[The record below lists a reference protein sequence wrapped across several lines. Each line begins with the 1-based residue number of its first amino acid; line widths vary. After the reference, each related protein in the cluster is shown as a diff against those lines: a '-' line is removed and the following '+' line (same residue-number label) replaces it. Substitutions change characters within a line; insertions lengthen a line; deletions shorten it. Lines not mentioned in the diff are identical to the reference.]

1 MSKNVVRW
9 NWNFGDGT
17 DSTVQ
22 SPMHTYPAARVYTV
36 NLTVNNGNGT
46 NTKLATIT
54 VPSIYGYSF
63 NDLNGNK
70 IMDVVDVGISN
81 MAINLNGY
89 DTSTSRETIISTTTR
104 TDATGYY
111 EFKSVNPGVYTVLQ
125 GFAIGWLPTTD
136 ASYTMT
142 VSSNYP
148 GIKKDFGNSIRRY
161 EKK

>member
-1 MSKNVVRW
+1 MSARVLLPVANFNNNVASGYAPFSVQFTDMSKNVVRW

-46 NTKLATIT
+46 NTKLATNT

-104 TDATGYY
+104 TNATGYY
-111 EFKSVNPGVYTVLQ
+111 
-125 GFAIGWLPTTD
+125 
-136 ASYTMT
+136 
-142 VSSNYP
+142 
-148 GIKKDFGNSIRRY
+148 
-161 EKK
+161 